1 MHPLGGGFAFRRLAP
16 GKLLSNPVGWLFN
29 FDGVK
34 FSAQPAQWHV
44 AFARTLPGA
53 GFSRV
58 ESSRHGKSN
67 ALTKWQTFQAN
78 DSIWQQ
84 VANFLHKDLQL
95 LDHEYFESR
104 FEGIFKTNYRTAHE
118 AANRSGRLSELEYQ
132 EHTDGGKVSFSSK

>member
-78 DSIWQQ
+78 NSIWQQ
-84 VANFLHKDLQL
+84 AANFLHKDL
-95 LDHEYFESR
+95 H
-104 FEGIFKTNYRTAHE
+104 YRTAHE